1 MVRIAQCI
9 VAFII
14 AVCSAQAGAAVVTGG
29 FSGEIFG
36 GSDFGSSPAGFFGAG
51 ADLTGQRITGTF
63 RYDTAQVPAGQPMP
77 PNEVVYQDPTFNTHF
92 LDFTVTINGTTYT
105 FGTFPTA
112 PGIQSI
118 DVIDNTD
125 QLQFDFQRF
134 GVNFDEAISLRFI
147 SAIDF
152 LTGTGVPTEFT
163 FVPGG
168 VGLFPTGSFSFD
180 LPNGDFASARF
191 DIDGGFARLAVPEPR
206 GLSLGALALLAVIAM
221 RRRSA
226 QAC

>member
-1 MVRIAQCI
+1 MARIAHCI
-9 VAFII
+9 VAIMI
-14 AVCSAQAGAAVVTGG
+14 ALCSPHAGAAVVTGG

-36 GSDFGSSPAGFFGAG
+36 GSDFGSGPAGFFGAG
-51 ADLTGQRITGTF
+51 IDLSGQRIAGTF
-63 RYDTAQVPAGQPMP
+63 RYDTAQVPAGQPIGA
-77 PNEVVYQDPTFNTHF
+77 NEVLYQDPTFNTQF

-105 FGTFPTA
+105 FGSFPTA

-191 DIDGGFARLAVPEPR
+191 DIDGGFAQLAVPEPPA
-206 GLSLGALALLAVIAM
+206 LAIVALALLAIGTI

-226 QAC
+226 

>member
-1 MVRIAQCI
+1 MARIAHCI
-9 VAFII
+9 VAIMI
-14 AVCSAQAGAAVVTGG
+14 ALCSPHAGAAVVTGG

-36 GSDFGSSPAGFFGAG
+36 GSDFGSGPAGFFGAG
-51 ADLTGQRITGTF
+51 IDLSGQRITGTF
-63 RYDTAQVPAGQPMP
+63 RYDTTQVPAGQPTP
-77 PNEVVYQDPTFNTHF
+77 PNEVVYQDPTFNTQF

-147 SAIDF
+147 SATDF
-152 LTGTGVPTEFT
+152 LTGTGVPTQFD
-163 FVPGG
+163 FVPSG
-168 VGLFPTGSFSFD
+168 VGLFPTGTFSFD
-180 LPNGDFASARF
+180 LTNGDFAFASF
-191 DIDGGFARLAVPEPR
+191 DIDGGFARLAAPEP
-206 GLSLGALALLAVIAM
+206 STLGIVALALLGIAGLA
-221 RRRSA
+221 RRPA
-226 QAC
+226 